1 MRDSSRTPTRT
12 RRRMRALPSKR
23 RLGSFSSR
31 VKSELRCKSEICG
44 RCVHV
49 SAANARRECLPG
61 STTDL
66 GEGELD
72 APHLALVAQ
81 TILADELKLSVP
93 VPPLTRCPR
102 RKRRQARAQW
112 PWDVNTYRRAD
123 SKGRRGT
130 LYVFE

>member
-1 MRDSSRTPTRT
+1 V
-12 RRRMRALPSKR
+12 
-23 RLGSFSSR
+23 G
-31 VKSELRCKSEICG
+31 
-44 RCVHV
+44 V
-49 SAANARRECLPG
+49 SALHAQRQHLPG
-61 STTDL
+61 STTNL

-81 TILADELKLSVP
+81 TILADELELSVP

-102 RKRRQARAQW
+102 HKRRQARTQW